1 MNEHVNSK
9 LSKYLRRVA
18 IAIVASGTVAAP
30 AAYAGPS
37 NNLIVVPPTDLP
49 ELARQTGEAMLLHEA
64 INGRTLLYIEQN
76 HRPHLRNVRRDT
88 SFPAPLS
95 GD

>member
-30 AAYAGPS
+30 AVYAKPW
-37 NNLIVVPPTDLP
+37 T
-49 ELARQTGEAMLLHEA
+49 
-64 INGRTLLYIEQN
+64 
-76 HRPHLRNVRRDT
+76 
-88 SFPAPLS
+88 
-95 GD
+95 